1 MELAEPIPAATLVL
15 FREVADGAPELLMV
29 ERGRA
34 LAFAGGALVFPGG
47 RIDAADAALA
57 LELAPDDALGPARV
71 AALRELIEE
80 TGIALGLSP
89 APDAATVAGL
99 RAALHA
105 GEPFGALLDRH
116 GLAAS
121 LDALLPFARWCPRH
135 ANMRIF
141 DTHFFIAPA
150 PPAAEPIADGTE
162 SVRAFWASAAAVLAE
177 ADAGRASL
185 IFPTRRNL
193 ERLAQF
199 ASFAEAAA
207 HARAH
212 PIETITPWTERR
224 GDDDYLCIPEG
235 LGYPVTAEALGAAR
249 RA

>member
-1 MELAEPIPAATLVL
+1 VTDAIPAATLVL
-15 FREVADGAPELLMV
+15 FRERDDGPPELLIV

-47 RIDAADAALA
+47 RIDAEDEALA
-57 LELAPDDALGPARV
+57 LQLAPGDPIGAARV

-89 APDAATVAGL
+89 APDAIKVARL

-105 GEPFGALLDRH
+105 GEPFGALLERH
-116 GLAAS
+116 GVTLT
-121 LDALLPFARWCPRH
+121 LNALVPFARWRPAH

-141 DTHFFIAPA
+141 DTHFFIAAAPA
-150 PPAAEPIADGTE
+150 DATPIADGTE
-162 SVRAFWASAAAVLAE
+162 SVRAFWASAATVLAE
-177 ADAGRASL
+177 ADAERASL

-193 ERLAQF
+193 ERLARF

-207 HARAH
+207 DARTH
-212 PIETITPWTERR
+212 PIETITPWIERR
-224 GDDDYLCIPEG
+224 GDAEFLCIPEG
-235 LGYPVTAEALGAAR
+235 LGYPVTAEALDGAR
-249 RA
+249 RT